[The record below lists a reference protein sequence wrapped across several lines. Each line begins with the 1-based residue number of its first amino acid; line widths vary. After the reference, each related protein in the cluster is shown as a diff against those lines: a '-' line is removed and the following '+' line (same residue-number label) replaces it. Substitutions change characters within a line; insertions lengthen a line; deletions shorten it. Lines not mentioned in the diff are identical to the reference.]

1 MRSRRRSLLA
11 RLAALER
18 IADHEQP
25 HTSVL
30 VIVNGEQPPAER
42 EQVIERA
49 RQAHVGREIVILTFR
64 VKPGL
69 SDVDT
74 SARLRRESD
83 YDKQTEVTGSEGS
96 ANPGGSR

>member
-1 MRSRRRSLLA
+1 MRSRIRSLLA

-25 HTSVL
+25 HQAGL
-30 VIVNGEQPPAER
+30 VIVNGEHPPAER

-49 RQAHVGREIVILTFR
+49 RQAHPGRELCIMTLR

-69 SDVDT
+69 ADTDT
-74 SARLRRESD
+74 SARLRDGSN
-83 YDKQTEVTGSEGS
+83 YDRQTEVTGSEGD
-96 ANPGGSR
+96 GGSQ